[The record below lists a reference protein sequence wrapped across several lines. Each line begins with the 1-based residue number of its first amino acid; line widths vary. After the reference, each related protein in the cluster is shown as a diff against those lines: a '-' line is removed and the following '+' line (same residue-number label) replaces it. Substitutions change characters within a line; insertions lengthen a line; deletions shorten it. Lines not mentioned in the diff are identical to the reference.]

1 MPPDVNIVPDT
12 GQRDLTFLSDFIS
25 VRTSRVESKDRLI
38 CVLLSVKQI
47 IHESFI
53 MRFLSILCLTM
64 IVGWPFQANS
74 QVTTTVDCDLM
85 GLVVNVGS
93 DSNSV
98 NLYHPGGY
106 LTWPP
111 AYNVM
116 NWEFTDSE
124 GNLIHEATTQD
135 ENFIHV
141 VHNLPVTDTLF
152 VSVLLTND
160 SALHNGVPVACLIED
175 YLFWEVD
182 TWPNSGEEYG
192 TWTLGGSVGQDVS
205 ETTGLN
211 FVLPE
216 WPLLELFP
224 QPASDKLVVKGLRG
238 MGTLMVLDMNGKI
251 LQQQTILTSQEEIDV
266 QPLPVGQYLLQWI
279 DRGGLPQQSQ
289 MFLVAK

>member
-1 MPPDVNIVPDT
+1 MSTRNLCNMLRLSPFM
-12 GQRDLTFLSDFIS
+12 FL
-25 VRTSRVESKDRLI
+25 VA
-38 CVLLSVKQI
+38 
-47 IHESFI
+47 I
-53 MRFLSILCLTM
+53 M
-64 IVGWPFQANS
+64 GWTQAAYA
-74 QVTTTVDCDLM
+74 QVTTVDCDLM

-116 NWEFTDSE
+116 TWEFTDSE
-124 GNLIHEATTQD
+124 GNLIHEETTQD
-135 ENFIHV
+135 DNFIHV

-192 TWTLGGSVGQDVS
+192 TWTLGGSVGEDVS
-205 ETTGLN
+205 ETSGVDALM
-211 FVLPE
+211 LPIDD
-216 WPLLELFP
+216 WTMFP
-224 QPASDKLVVKGLRG
+224 QPAADRLVINGLTGAGTVTVLDLSGRTRMQVLVRATTETVDVSELATGMYLVQVGNARG
-238 MGTLMVLDMNGKI
+238 DVMGTRRMMVQK
-251 LQQQTILTSQEEIDV
+251 
-266 QPLPVGQYLLQWI
+266 
-279 DRGGLPQQSQ
+279 
-289 MFLVAK
+289 

>member
-1 MPPDVNIVPDT
+1 MRCNLGVVALRYLGDIN
-12 GQRDLTFLSDFIS
+12 TFENKL
-25 VRTSRVESKDRLI
+25 
-38 CVLLSVKQI
+38 
-47 IHESFI
+47 
-53 MRFLSILCLTM
+53 MRFSILIFFAATF
-64 IVGWPFQANS
+64 GWAGMATA

-111 AYNVM
+111 AFNVM
-116 NWEFTDSE
+116 TWEFTDSE

-135 ENFIHV
+135 DNFIHV

-205 ETTGLN
+205 ETSGVEATAAQR
-211 FVLPE
+211 VE
-216 WPLLELFP
+216 WTMFP
-224 QPASDKLVVKGLRG
+224 QPASGRLVMTGLTGAGTVTVLDLSGKERMKVAVRVATETLDVSELATGMYLVQVANVRG
-238 MGTLMVLDMNGKI
+238 EVLGTRRMMVL
-251 LQQQTILTSQEEIDV
+251 
-266 QPLPVGQYLLQWI
+266 
-279 DRGGLPQQSQ
+279 R
-289 MFLVAK
+289 

>member
-1 MPPDVNIVPDT
+1 MSSICLIFIRN
-12 GQRDLTFLSDFIS
+12 TFTFSFMHHSKLFFLVAILGLALS
-25 VRTSRVESKDRLI
+25 
-38 CVLLSVKQI
+38 
-47 IHESFI
+47 
-53 MRFLSILCLTM
+53 
-64 IVGWPFQANS
+64 ANA
-74 QVTTTVDCDLM
+74 QVTTVDCDLM

-106 LTWPP
+106 LTFPP
-111 AYNVM
+111 EYNVM
-116 NWEFTDSE
+116 TWEFTAAD
-124 GNLIHEATTQD
+124 GTLIYEATTQD

-205 ETTGLN
+205 ETSGVD
-211 FVLPE
+211 VLMAPIDG
-216 WPLLELFP
+216 WTMFP
-224 QPASDKLVVKGLRG
+224 QPATDRLVIKGLTG
-238 MGTLMVLDMNGKI
+238 AGAVTVLDLSGRARMQVPVRATTQM
-251 LQQQTILTSQEEIDV
+251 LDV
-266 QPLPVGQYLLQWI
+266 SELATGMYLVQVANMRGEVVGTRHMMVQN
-279 DRGGLPQQSQ
+279 
-289 MFLVAK
+289 

>member
-1 MPPDVNIVPDT
+1 MKQFQFSRLLMGWAV
-12 GQRDLTFLSDFIS
+12 LSAS
-25 VRTSRVESKDRLI
+25 LAV
-38 CVLLSVKQI
+38 
-47 IHESFI
+47 
-53 MRFLSILCLTM
+53 
-64 IVGWPFQANS
+64 QA

-106 LTWPP
+106 LTFPP
-111 AYNVM
+111 EHNVM
-116 NWEFTDSE
+116 AWEFTDSQ
-124 GNLIHEATTQD
+124 GNLIEEVVTEN

-160 SALHNGVPVACLIED
+160 SAFHNGLPVACLIED

-205 ETTGLN
+205 ETSELEEWMT
-211 FVLPE
+211 PE
-216 WPLLELFP
+216 YAWNMFP
-224 QPASDKLVVKGLRG
+224 QPTSDWLSFTGLPRAGTVTLLDLSGKTRFHLPVVAPSQVLDLSGLSTGLYLVQVSNARGEVLGTQHVSVVK
-238 MGTLMVLDMNGKI
+238 
-251 LQQQTILTSQEEIDV
+251 
-266 QPLPVGQYLLQWI
+266 
-279 DRGGLPQQSQ
+279 
-289 MFLVAK
+289 

>member
-1 MPPDVNIVPDT
+1 MNNFS
-12 GQRDLTFLSDFIS
+12 FLRSTL
-25 VRTSRVESKDRLI
+25 VAAV
-38 CVLLSVKQI
+38 CA
-47 IHESFI
+47 IHG
-53 MRFLSILCLTM
+53 L
-64 IVGWPFQANS
+64 GHA
-74 QVTTTVDCDLM
+74 QVTTVDCDLM

-124 GNLIHEATTQD
+124 GNLILEATTQD
-135 ENFIHV
+135 DNFIHV

-205 ETTGLN
+205 ETSEVDVPMSQRN
-211 FVLPE
+211 E
-216 WPLLELFP
+216 WTMFP
-224 QPASDKLVVKGLRG
+224 QPAADRLVMTGL
-238 MGTLMVLDMNGKI
+238 MGAGTVTVLDLSGKVRMEV
-251 LQQQTILTSQEEIDV
+251 LVRAKTATLDV
-266 QPLPVGQYLLQWI
+266 SGLATGLYLVQVLNAHGDAVGTRRMMVQ
-279 DRGGLPQQSQ
+279 R
-289 MFLVAK
+289 

>member
-1 MPPDVNIVPDT
+1 
-12 GQRDLTFLSDFIS
+12 
-25 VRTSRVESKDRLI
+25 
-38 CVLLSVKQI
+38 
-47 IHESFI
+47 
-53 MRFLSILCLTM
+53 
-64 IVGWPFQANS
+64 
-74 QVTTTVDCDLM
+74 M

-98 NLYHPGGY
+98 NLYHPRGY

-238 MGTLMVLDMNGKI
+238 MGRLMVLDMNGKNSSTANCADFSRGNRRSI
-251 LQQQTILTSQEEIDV
+251 LASWAVPVAMDRSKRPPSAITYVLGCEIGFKSGMEGFNRDLHHK
-266 QPLPVGQYLLQWI
+266 PSLNFRNWM
-279 DRGGLPQQSQ
+279 DEMSN
-289 MFLVAK
+289 

>member
-1 MPPDVNIVPDT
+1 VKYNLGVVVLCYLRST
-12 GQRDLTFLSDFIS
+12 NTFEINL
-25 VRTSRVESKDRLI
+25 
-38 CVLLSVKQI
+38 
-47 IHESFI
+47 
-53 MRFLSILCLTM
+53 MRFSSLFLFAATL
-64 IVGWPFQANS
+64 GWAGMATA

-116 NWEFTDSE
+116 TWEFTDSE
-124 GNLIHEATTQD
+124 GNLIDEATIQD
-135 ENFIHV
+135 DNFIHV

-192 TWTLGGSVGQDVS
+192 TWTLGGSVGEDVS
-205 ETTGLN
+205 ETSGMDATAAQRL
-211 FVLPE
+211 E
-216 WPLLELFP
+216 WTMFP
-224 QPASDKLVVKGLRG
+224 QPAVDRLVMTGLTGAGTVTVLDLSGKERMKVAVRAATETLDVSELATGMYLVQVANVRG
-238 MGTLMVLDMNGKI
+238 DVVGTRRMMVL
-251 LQQQTILTSQEEIDV
+251 
-266 QPLPVGQYLLQWI
+266 
-279 DRGGLPQQSQ
+279 R
-289 MFLVAK
+289 

>member
-1 MPPDVNIVPDT
+1 M
-12 GQRDLTFLSDFIS
+12 
-25 VRTSRVESKDRLI
+25 
-38 CVLLSVKQI
+38 KQI

-93 DSNSV
+93 DSSSV

-135 ENFIHV
+135 ENFIQV

-160 SALHNGVPVACLIED
+160 SAFHNGVPVACLIED

-182 TWPNSGEEYG
+182 TWPNSGRNMARGLSVEASVRMSVKQRG
-192 TWTLGGSVGQDVS
+192 WTIFQLIGLGSNCSLTCCRQDGCERPS
-205 ETTGLN
+205 RDGRAQG
-211 FVLPE
+211 FGHE
-216 WPLLELFP
+216 WKNPPKANCAVF
-224 QPASDKLVVKGLRG
+224 ARG
-238 MGTLMVLDMNGKI
+238 N
-251 LQQQTILTSQEEIDV
+251 
-266 QPLPVGQYLLQWI
+266 
-279 DRGGLPQQSQ
+279 
-289 MFLVAK
+289 